1 MCWGTWNIQTQVAVA
16 LRHNPHNGE
25 LLGARRDQAR
35 QMMGVETH
43 RPGKG
48 EQRRRPELAA

>member
-16 LRHNPHNGE
+16 RRHNPHSRE

-48 EQRRRPELAA
+48 EQMRRPELAA